1 MHGWNDEMTAHV
13 LKTVN
18 LRYLSMVIVVVQWLS
33 HVQLCNPI
41 DYSTPG
47 FPVLHYLPEF
57 VLTQFYFTL
66 LFLFH
71 FGGLRRTLF

>member
-1 MHGWNDEMTAHV
+1 MHGWNDETTAHV

-33 HVQLCNPI
+33 HVQLFA
-41 DYSTPG
+41 TPQTTARQASLS
-47 FPVLHYLPEF
+47 FTISQIV
-57 VLTQFYFTL
+57 FYFTL

-71 FGGLRRTLF
+71 FGGLRRIRF